1 MTGNEKEMIET
12 VLIIVTL
19 DRKCEVSVIF
29 IIKRIVNFCKHGR
42 SLGTHDN
49 QGSWCSDITTSR
61 WYTQWFIRFN
71 FVRRCY
77 VLYSALVRHPHTLRF
92 PVLHCNLIRV
102 SWQSVAH
109 TRNGIGR
116 RHDNNGEREDPVVA
130 VI

>member
-1 MTGNEKEMIET
+1 MTIRDRGAVISPRVAGIRSGLLDLT
-12 VLIIVTL
+12 SYVVVTY
-19 DRKCEVSVIF
+19 C
-29 IIKRIVNFCKHGR
+29 
-42 SLGTHDN
+42 T
-49 QGSWCSDITTSR
+49 
-61 WYTQWFIRFN
+61 
-71 FVRRCY
+71 
-77 VLYSALVRHPHTLRF
+77 YSALVRHPHTLRF